1 MEDFYYRKLNVYH
14 LAMERVKEVYFLT
27 KNFPKDE
34 LHGLTNQIRRAVISV
49 PSNIAEGMGRDSIKE
64 RIHFLEIAYGSLS
77 ESMCQ
82 LEIAHA
88 LNYISTEQL
97 ANEDNAFRLLSR
109 MLLALKKTL
118 IEKNNKQQ

>member
-1 MEDFYYRKLNVYH
+1 M
-14 LAMERVKEVYFLT
+14 
-27 KNFPKDE
+27 
-34 LHGLTNQIRRAVISV
+34 
-49 PSNIAEGMGRDSIKE
+49 MGRNSIKE
-64 RIHFLEIAYGSLS
+64 RIHFLEIAYGSLF

>member
-14 LAMERVKEVYFLT
+14 LAMERVNEVYFLT

-109 MLLALKKTL
+109 MLLALKKH
-118 IEKNNKQQ
+118 

>member
-1 MEDFYYRKLNVYH
+1 
-14 LAMERVKEVYFLT
+14 MERVKEVYFLT

-109 MLLALKKTL
+109 MLHALKKTL